1 MWLNHY
7 YFESYTPHILFYSFA
22 ACHGHYNN
30 CHLLCKAVLLIVML
44 VDRIV
49 TPQSPLAPNCKA
61 CNLGDAS
68 LSMAANWARSQ

>member
-7 YFESYTPHILFYSFA
+7 YFESYTPYILFYCFA

-44 VDRIV
+44 VDRKV
-49 TPQSPLAPNCKA
+49 TLH
-61 CNLGDAS
+61 
-68 LSMAANWARSQ
+68 